1 MQDYAK
7 CNIYYILLFVD
18 NNKKAPSNKKQKKT
32 TTTTMNTKC
41 ASNYYKLDFFT
52 YFNTFA
58 MISLPRRLQL
68 ML

>member
-41 ASNYYKLDFFT
+41 ASKL
-52 YFNTFA
+52 
-58 MISLPRRLQL
+58 LQVRFL
-68 ML
+68 YVF